1 MINTQPSVP
10 RLLAAPSPSLH
21 DHSRTFGQRP
31 SPSAAE
37 LIGGLERA
45 GLDGRGGAGFP
56 AHRKLHAVAAQPRKR
71 GAPIVIGN
79 GSEGE
84 PLSAKDAVLLASAP
98 HLVIDGL
105 LICAGALG
113 AAEAHL
119 VVGASTEAVVRAALA
134 ERSDANAVRIRVEA
148 GGFVG
153 GEASAVVAGLA
164 GRRAVP
170 TDRPVRL
177 AVSGL
182 HRRPTLVQNVETLAH
197 IALIARFGATWHRDV
212 GTADAPG
219 TRLVSV
225 SSGHTSPRVFEVSGG
240 SPLRSLLHAADA
252 PDTFPALVG
261 GFHGAWVPASALD
274 APLSAP
280 GLAPYGA
287 SPGAGILHLLAEGA
301 CGIQVTARTLA
312 TLAAASTGQCGPCA
326 NGLPRIAELMRQLL
340 AGKDTTTELTRL
352 AGLIEGRGACHHPD
366 GTIRMLRSALV
377 VFADDVAAHAHGR
390 CLTRSEV
397 TA

>member
-21 DHSRTFGQRP
+21 DHSRTFGPRP

-37 LIGGLERA
+37 LIGELERA

-71 GAPIVIGN
+71 GARIVIGN

-105 LICAGALG
+105 LICADALG
-113 AAEAHL
+113 ATEARL
-119 VVGASTEAVVRAALA
+119 VVGPSTAGVVRAALA
-134 ERSDANAVRIRVEA
+134 ERSDAHAIRLHAES

-164 GRRAVP
+164 GRRPVP
-170 TDRPVRL
+170 ADRPVRL

-197 IALIARFGATWHRDV
+197 IALIARYGAAWHRSV
-212 GTADAPG
+212 GTTDAPG

-225 SSGHTSPRVFEVSGG
+225 SWGDTSPRVFEVSGG
-240 SPLRSLLHAADA
+240 SPLRSLLDAAGA
-252 PDTFPALVG
+252 PVTFPALVG

-274 APLSAP
+274 APLSAS
-280 GLAPYGA
+280 GLAPHGA
-287 SPGAGILHLLAEGA
+287 SPGAGILHPLAEDA

-312 TLAAASTGQCGPCA
+312 TLAAASAGQCGPCA
-326 NGLPRIAELMRQLL
+326 NGLPRIAQLMRELL
-340 AGKDTTTELTRL
+340 AGADTTAELRRI
-352 AGLIEGRGACHHPD
+352 AGLIDGRGACHHPD
-366 GTIRMLRSALV
+366 GTVRMLRSALV
-377 VFADDVAAHAHGR
+377 VFADDIAAHAHGR

-397 TA
+397 RA